1 MKNIFKKAKKEEE
14 VAEAVAE
21 NVCSNCENS
30 GKQCSV
36 CKFQG

>member
-1 MKNIFKKAKKEEE
+1 MKNIFKKTKKDKK
-14 VAEAVAE
+14 VLEAVAE

-36 CKFQG
+36 CGCQG